1 MIPSDLATLPT
12 LAGLGIGYALGA
24 IPFGLLFTRIA
35 GFGDV
40 RAIGS
45 GNIGATNVL
54 RTGRKGLAFAT
65 LLGDALKGTAAVLIA
80 AQLGEGPALAA
91 GLGAF
96 LGHLFPVWLGF
107 KGGKGVA
114 TLIGLLIAF
123 SPAALLAFA
132 LVWLGLAFA
141 FKYSSLSALA
151 ASAVTPL
158 VLWALGSRRWRC
170 SSSCSDACCG
180 GSTRPTSSALRQAPR
195 GGSARRGERAMDLSD
210 AQRLDWLR
218 LIRTEGIGPRN
229 FRQLINRFGG
239 AAAALDAL
247 PDLTQRRGRP
257 VTPPSRMQAEDE
269 VAALARLGGVFLAS
283 GDAAYPA
290 LLRTADAAPP
300 LIALRGD
307 PAILARP
314 AVAIVG
320 SRNASAAGGAFTDRL
335 ARALGEAGLVIVSG
349 LARGIDARAHKAS
362 LATGTVAV
370 MAGGHDKI
378 YPANHAALAESIL
391 EAGGAVLAEMP
402 MGWQPRAQ
410 DFPAATASSPA
421 SATAASWWRRRG
433 ARARSS
439 PRDTRWSRT
448 ARSSPCRARP
458 STPARRAPTT

>member
-35 GFGDV
+35 GLGDV

-132 LVWLGLAFA
+132 LVWLGLAFV

-158 VLWALGSRRWRC
+158 VLWALG
-170 SSSCSDACCG
+170 
-180 GSTRPTSSALRQAPR
+180 Q
-195 GGSARRGERAMDLSD
+195 
-210 AQRLDWLR
+210 
-218 LIRTEGIGPRN
+218 
-229 FRQLINRFGG
+229 
-239 AAAALDAL
+239 
-247 PDLTQRRGRP
+247 
-257 VTPPSRMQAEDE
+257 
-269 VAALARLGGVFLAS
+269 
-283 GDAAYPA
+283 
-290 LLRTADAAPP
+290 
-300 LIALRGD
+300 
-307 PAILARP
+307 P
-314 AVAIVG
+314 AVALLFVVLGCLLWWKHTPNIQ
-320 SRNASAAGGAFTDRL
+320 RLAAGTEGRI
-335 ARALGEAGLVIVSG
+335 GQKG
-349 LARGIDARAHKAS
+349 
-362 LATGTVAV
+362 
-370 MAGGHDKI
+370 
-378 YPANHAALAESIL
+378 
-391 EAGGAVLAEMP
+391 
-402 MGWQPRAQ
+402 
-410 DFPAATASSPA
+410 
-421 SATAASWWRRRG
+421 
-433 ARARSS
+433 
-439 PRDTRWSRT
+439 
-448 ARSSPCRARP
+448 
-458 STPARRAPTT
+458 